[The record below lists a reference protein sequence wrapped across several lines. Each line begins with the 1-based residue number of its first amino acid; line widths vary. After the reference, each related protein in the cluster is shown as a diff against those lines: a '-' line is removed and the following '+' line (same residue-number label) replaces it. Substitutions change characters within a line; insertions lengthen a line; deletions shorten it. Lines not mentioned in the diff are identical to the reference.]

1 MKRKYLFIITF
12 IVSLFMFNI
21 SIKAD
26 YKATALNPSG
36 AKCSLVSN
44 STGYCFY
51 ANSNLNSVNYM
62 KWLDTGDE
70 VTVITSKEKIK
81 SNDSICPSNYV
92 YVSQFYTKN
101 NNTYYGYYCEDYLS
115 TGALTDELRNYFRE
129 LGFPESY
136 WENLALLKTAH
147 PNWTF
152 VPVNTNLDWN
162 SVISRESVVGMSLI
176 ETTYDGYKS
185 TLGGSYDY
193 YTDTFKVLEGSRWY
207 AANSDVVAYYMDPR
221 NFLSD
226 MYIFEFETL
235 QSKPEIQTLD
245 GVKLV
250 LGNNQYLKDYASS
263 FIDAA
268 SESGVSSVYLS
279 ALAMQEV
286 GGGSLAINGEGF
298 TYSENNN
305 KYYLLRGT
313 WIDGGYYNVYN
324 IGAGTDASPAQNSV
338 IYARGGVNG
347 TETSYGRPWNSI
359 PKAIIGGSKFIGE
372 SYINK
377 GQYTIY
383 FKKFNVASTYWDTYS
398 HQYQTNVKAASS
410 EGTKV
415 YKSYYNLGI
424 LDSGFVFSIPVYNN
438 MPSKT
443 NLPNIG
449 NPNNYLKSLSVN
461 DKSVDG
467 FDGGKTSYK
476 VYVENS
482 VSSVELKA
490 QTVNS
495 NAQASNLGKKNLNVG
510 DNSFDIV
517 VTAENGDKKT
527 YKLTIVRSPNQYGE
541 PTINDVVENSG
552 VKSDGTYFSGI
563 ELGTNINTLIDKIK
577 SLNARATVTIKN
589 SSGTIKNNQAFATG
603 DVVSITSAG
612 ETKEYTVVIYGDTN
626 GDGKINVLD
635 LLVIQKHI
643 LGVSN
648 LKDAK
653 GKAADSSHD
662 GKINALDLLKVQKH
676 ILEVS
681 TIEQ

>member
-1 MKRKYLFIITF
+1 MKRKYLIITF
-12 IVSLFMFNI
+12 LASLFMFIINV
-21 SIKAD
+21 KAD
-26 YKATALNPSG
+26 YKATVLNPSG
-36 AKCSLVSN
+36 AKCSLASN

-51 ANSNLNSVNYM
+51 ANTSLNTINAM
-62 KWLDTGDE
+62 KWLDTGDG
-70 VTVITSKEKIK
+70 VTVITNKEKVK
-81 SNDSICPSNYV
+81 STNDTCASNYIYVGYV
-92 YVSQFYTKN
+92 YPKN

-115 TGALTDELRNYFRE
+115 TGALTDELKTYFRG

-136 WENLALLKTAH
+136 WDSLALLRTAH

-193 YTDTFKVLEGSRWY
+193 YTDTFTVLEGSRWY
-207 AANSDVVAYYMDPR
+207 AANSQVVAYYMDPR

-235 QSKPEIQTLD
+235 QSKPEIQTLE
-245 GVKLV
+245 GVSLV

-268 SESGVSSVYLS
+268 SGSGVSSVYLS

-298 TYSENNN
+298 TYSEDNN
-305 KYYLLRGT
+305 KYYSLRGT

-338 IYARGGVNG
+338 VYARGGVNG
-347 TETSYGRPWNSI
+347 TETSYDRPWDTI
-359 PKAIIGGSKFIGE
+359 PKAIIGGAKFIGE

-415 YKSYYNLGI
+415 YRSYYNLGI
-424 LDSGFVFSIPVYNN
+424 VDSNFVFSIPIYNN
-438 MPSKT
+438 MPDKT
-443 NLPNIG
+443 SLPNTG
-449 NPNNYLKSLSVN
+449 NPNNYLKSLSINDENVN
-461 DKSVDG
+461 G
-467 FDGGKTSYK
+467 FDGAETNYK

-482 VSSVELKA
+482 TSSVELKA
-490 QTVNS
+490 ETVS
-495 NAQASNLGKKNLNVG
+495 SYAQVSNLGKKSLNVG
-510 DNSFDIV
+510 NNSFDIT

-527 YKLTIVRSPNQYGE
+527 YKLNVVRSENEYGE
-541 PTINDVVENSG
+541 PTVSDIVENSG

-563 ELGTNINTLIDKIK
+563 ELGTNVNTLVNKIK
-577 SLNARATVTIKN
+577 SLNANASITIKDL
-589 SSGTIKNNQAFATG
+589 NNNEKDSQTFATG
-603 DVVSITSAG
+603 DVISITSAG

-626 GDGKINVLD
+626 GDGKITVLD

-648 LKDAK
+648 LNGAK
-653 GKAADSSHD
+653 GIAADPSKD

-681 TIEQ
+681 EIEQ